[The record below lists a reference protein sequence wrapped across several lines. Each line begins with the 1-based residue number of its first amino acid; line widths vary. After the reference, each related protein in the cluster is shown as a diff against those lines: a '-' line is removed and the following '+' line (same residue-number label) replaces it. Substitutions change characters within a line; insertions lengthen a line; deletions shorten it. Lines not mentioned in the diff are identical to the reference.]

1 MATKPKRMLSK
12 KSLEFEMAITGVALA
27 ALFIGPMWM
36 DYLHNNWPGEYVGA
50 EAVIGGV
57 CTVCSLLIL
66 GRLLWIYRD

>member
-1 MATKPKRMLSK
+1 VTTKGRKVLSK
-12 KSLEFEMAITGVALA
+12 KSIEFEMAITGVALA

-36 DYLHNNWPGEYVGA
+36 DYLHNNWPGKYAGA

-57 CTVCSLLIL
+57 CTVVSLLIL